1 MIPVKTA
8 VKSMEND
15 TIVVNEIAVVVQISN
30 GALNGQLINM
40 NVWILIDPTSSRFDP
55 RNQLS

>member
-8 VKSMEND
+8 VKSMEN